1 MNIFQKISTY
11 FTILRLSKSHSKA
24 KYAFAGRFVE
34 SDYYLIVLTIA
45 IIALVT
51 VLAFKTE
58 IDGITSAS
66 AESVARARQ
75 IANNAKA
82 QELKNEAIIISMLNG
97 RVKRDGSVKT
107 VCILKASGDCE

>member
-24 KYAFAGRFVE
+24 KYAFAGRLAE

-45 IIALVT
+45 IIALCI
-51 VLAFKTE
+51 VLKFSSE
-58 IDGITSAS
+58 IEGVTSAS
-66 AESVARARQ
+66 SESVARAQQ
-75 IANNAKA
+75 IANKAKA
-82 QELKNEAIIISMLNG
+82 EQAKNELIIISMLNG
-97 RVKRDGSVKT
+97 SVVRDGSVKT

>member
-1 MNIFQKISTY
+1 MNIFQKLSTY

-24 KYAFAGRFVE
+24 KYAFAGRLAE

-45 IIALVT
+45 IIALCI
-51 VLAFKTE
+51 VLKFSNE

-66 AESVARARQ
+66 AESVAKARQ

-82 QELKNEAIIISMLNG
+82 EQAKNELIIISMLNG
-97 RVKRDGSVKT
+97 KVIKDGVTRSVCLMT
-107 VCILKASGDCE
+107 SAGDCE